1 MKLLAGLVATW
12 LILGWTSLGLA
23 GPRMVIQPQRLDVGE
38 LVAGET
44 IKGVFEVTN
53 PGDAE
58 LVIEKVAPG

>member
-1 MKLLAGLVATW
+1 MKLLAGLVTTW
-12 LILGWTSLGLA
+12 LLLGWASLGLA
-23 GPRMVIQPQRLDVGE
+23 GPRMAIQPQSLDLGE

-44 IKGVFEVTN
+44 IRGVFEVTN